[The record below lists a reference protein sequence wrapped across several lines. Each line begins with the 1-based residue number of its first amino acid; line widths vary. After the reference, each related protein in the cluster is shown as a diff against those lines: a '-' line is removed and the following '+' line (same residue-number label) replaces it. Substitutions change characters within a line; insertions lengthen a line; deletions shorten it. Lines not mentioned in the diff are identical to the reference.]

1 MHAHTHTYTHA
12 HTHRSHTC
20 VSTCV
25 FLPVSPYCPPEMS
38 LPALTLPHP
47 AELGTH
53 RVPGLLVSCPPL
65 PLPTHSLVPTVGSR
79 NHQARSSVR
88 GPSLAP
94 LLQDVH
100 DSRVILHLAFIPGG
114 PGVSPALTQVSVPPP
129 TTACTLPLG
138 PVISTIPHYYSAST
152 SLHLLAVTQPL
163 SILATH

>member
-1 MHAHTHTYTHA
+1 MHIYV
-12 HTHRSHTC
+12 C
-20 VSTCV
+20 VYSSL
-25 FLPVSPYCPPEMS
+25 FLPYCPPEMS

-53 RVPGLLVSCPPL
+53 GVLGLLVSCPPQ
-65 PLPTHSLVPTVGSR
+65 PPPTHSLVLTVGLR
-79 NHQARSSVR
+79 DHQARSSVP

-114 PGVSPALTQVSVPPP
+114 PGVSPALAQVSAPLP

-138 PVISTIPHYYSAST
+138 PVISTIPLYYSASS
-152 SLHLLAVTQPL
+152 SLHLLAVTQQL